1 MVAVKPPQHRPPSP
15 TQYRLLNLL
24 AACVAAGLGT
34 LIVQDWIDRFG
45 YAQAESLYRSAQ
57 CESAL
62 PAFQRLIA
70 RRRIVD
76 LNDYAARAA
85 ARQGECE
92 AFMAATTTAPDAS
105 AQLLSYDSFIQRY
118 PNGPL
123 ASQVRQASATLTTTI
138 DTANLATMAVC
149 DRLESLRSFRLIAD
163 QTAPGLMLACGQTYT
178 QANRFELAI
187 PLFHRVMEDYND
199 PNLLSQAETA
209 LAQALTDQAQQDG
222 AGALPEPGF
231 SGYTSDGTTV
241 VEIRNDSPEAMR
253 IVFSGPEPRFEE
265 LPPAPNAKPLSVKRQ
280 RPVLTSALWR
290 RLPCPLATMA
300 CWCALLAILASPR
313 LPDSGQWPRAHCTT
327 VAFTWCNSPKDPG
340 SRQSDPSSVSSGNF
354 DEFTSFQS
362 TRNQAFTLVQ
372 RQR

>member
-57 CESAL
+57 CKSAL

-123 ASQVRQASATLTTTI
+123 ASQVRQASATLTTTTA
-138 DTANLATMAVC
+138 TANLATMAVC

-163 QTAPGLMLACGQTYT
+163 QTTPGLMLACGQTYA
-178 QANRFELAI
+178 QANRFESAI

-209 LAQALTDQAQQDG
+209 LAQALIDQARQDG

-265 LPPAPNAKPLSVKRQ
+265 LPPCTECETFIGQAPETCPNIG
-280 RPVLTSALWR
+280 PVAQITLPPGDYGVLVRSTSDPRVTPFTGQW
-290 RLPCPLATMA
+290 TMA
-300 CWCALLAILASPR
+300 QGALY
-313 LPDSGQWPRAHCTT
+313 
-327 VAFTWCNSPKDPG
+327 NSC
-340 SRQSDPSSVSSGNF
+340 F
-354 DEFTSFQS
+354 Y
-362 TRNQAFTLVQ
+362 LVQ
-372 RQR
+372 RPQGSGESAE